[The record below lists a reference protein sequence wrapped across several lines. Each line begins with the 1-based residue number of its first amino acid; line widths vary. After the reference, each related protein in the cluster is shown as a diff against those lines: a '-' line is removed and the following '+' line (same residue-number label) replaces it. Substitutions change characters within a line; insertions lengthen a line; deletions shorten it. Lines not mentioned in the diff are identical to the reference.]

1 MIRAKIYRILILGLF
16 YTYNF
21 FGIAAESHKYTI
33 TVYSEIIPIY
43 DNTKSKLDLCRLT
56 KTLNSNIDLIISLD
70 KIKTYTDLI
79 DHLITDT
86 DIKTALDALIDNFIS
101 AKCPVLYN
109 TKLFDS
115 LDWQEYQLSHNTEL
129 LKSKLESNLLIASAL
144 INIVATKSEN
154 ISKKLIRTY
163 YGQGE
168 EPLAPPESSEIYP
181 IQLFKITDDHG
192 EEITTKLAGKLT
204 ETILNGYIE
213 KYQQELLSILPN
225 RYIGAYRSYITYI
238 LKLINEKKDLIF
250 KNSVYTQINYCLDF
264 MIEYIKKMSKEIAS
278 QHSQI
283 GGESILMNPM
293 TFKDFVPILSV
304 LFVLNDFKST
314 DIEIV
319 KQARLDLDELEDLR
333 KDILLIPV
341 NTVTEPIQ
349 NERQKGEILYNFL
362 AYTQL
367 LQLRFNPYQ

>member
-1 MIRAKIYRILILGLF
+1 
-16 YTYNF
+16 
-21 FGIAAESHKYTI
+21 
-33 TVYSEIIPIY
+33 
-43 DNTKSKLDLCRLT
+43 
-56 KTLNSNIDLIISLD
+56 
-70 KIKTYTDLI
+70 
-79 DHLITDT
+79 
-86 DIKTALDALIDNFIS
+86 
-101 AKCPVLYN
+101 
-109 TKLFDS
+109 
-115 LDWQEYQLSHNTEL
+115 
-129 LKSKLESNLLIASAL
+129 
-144 INIVATKSEN
+144 
-154 ISKKLIRTY
+154 
-163 YGQGE
+163 
-168 EPLAPPESSEIYP
+168 
-181 IQLFKITDDHG
+181 
-192 EEITTKLAGKLT
+192 
-204 ETILNGYIE
+204 
-213 KYQQELLSILPN
+213 
-225 RYIGAYRSYITYI
+225 
-238 LKLINEKKDLIF
+238 
-250 KNSVYTQINYCLDF
+250 
-264 MIEYIKKMSKEIAS
+264 MSKEIAS